1 LDYFIGALFHHR
13 LLLYLYAISLTMLI
27 LLEIGA
33 FIAAMSL
40 RVRVRNSYEDSL
52 WHVFRDA
59 YVNNQSEVRHAV
71 ERLEQKFECCGVYGS
86 DDYDTVNCS
95 IPMSCYKNGEPSKEP
110 FPKSCADAIIDWIW
124 DEMPIIGS
132 ILCVVL
138 LLEIVGVISSC
149 SLAAAISHYS
159 YAEIH
164 TKQSNR
170 HS

>member
-1 LDYFIGALFHHR
+1 MDYFLGALFHHR
-13 LLLYLYAISLTMLI
+13 LFLYLYAASLTLLI

-33 FIAAMSL
+33 FITAMSL
-40 RVRVRNSYEDSL
+40 RVRVRDGYEESL
-52 WHVFRDA
+52 WHVFTDA
-59 YVNNQSEVRHAV
+59 YVNNQSDVRYAV

-95 IPMSCYKNGEPSKEP
+95 IPMSCYKNEETSKGR
-110 FPKSCADAIIDWIW
+110 FQKSCADAIIDWIW
-124 DEMPIIGS
+124 NEMPIIGS

-138 LLEIVGVISSC
+138 LLEIFGVISSC

-164 TKQSNR
+164 KTQF
-170 HS
+170 H